1 MEILNLFIEKM
12 TNPKEYILRVTCP
25 DRFGVVAKVS
35 TCLNESELFILES
48 AHFGDP
54 ETNKFFMRVKVISPN
69 KNFKFN
75 SFEKKFSVIA
85 KELNIEW
92 TLIDANFRPKTAI
105 FVSKYSHC
113 LQDLLYRESVGS
125 LPLDIKCIISNHP
138 DLRKIARSYGIPY
151 HFINMQK
158 VSKSNAEAKINK
170 ILSKEE
176 VELNILAR
184 YMQILSKSF
193 VNKHYGNIINIH
205 HSFLPSFKGA
215 KPYQQAYTKGV
226 KILGATAHYVSSD
239 LDEGPIIE
247 QTVDRINHSMTPKE
261 MEVIGRDIESI
272 TLAKAVKYHIEQR
285 IFLNGNKT
293 VIFN

>member
-1 MEILNLFIEKM
+1 M
-12 TNPKEYILRVTCP
+12 TNSKEYILRVTCP

-35 TCLNESELFILES
+35 TCLNDSELFILDS

-54 ETNKFFMRVKVISPN
+54 DTNKFFMRVKVISPN
-69 KNFKFN
+69 KNFKYK
-75 SFEKKFSVIA
+75 SFEKKFSLIA
-85 KELNIEW
+85 NELNIDW
-92 TLIDANFRPKTAI
+92 TFIDASIKPRTAI

-125 LPLDIKCIISNHP
+125 LPIDIKCIISNHP
-138 DLRKIARSYGIPY
+138 DLRKIAKSYDIPY
-151 HFINMQK
+151 HFIDMKKN
-158 VSKSNAEAKINK
+158 SKSVSEAKINK
-170 ILSKEE
+170 ILSKEN
-176 VELNILAR
+176 VQLNILAR

-193 VNKHYGNIINIH
+193 VKKHYGNIINIH

-226 KILGATAHYVSSD
+226 KILGATAHYVSSE

-247 QTVDRINHSMTPKE
+247 QSVDRINHSMTPKE
-261 MEVIGRDIESI
+261 MEIIGRDIESI
-272 TLAKAVKYHIEQR
+272 TLAKAVKYHVEQR
-285 IFLNGNKT
+285 IFLNDGKT

>member
-1 MEILNLFIEKM
+1 M
-12 TNPKEYILRVTCP
+12 
-25 DRFGVVAKVS
+25 
-35 TCLNESELFILES
+35 
-48 AHFGDP
+48 
-54 ETNKFFMRVKVISPN
+54 
-69 KNFKFN
+69 
-75 SFEKKFSVIA
+75 
-85 KELNIEW
+85 
-92 TLIDANFRPKTAI
+92 
-105 FVSKYSHC
+105 
-113 LQDLLYRESVGS
+113 QDLLYRESVGA

-138 DLRKIARSYGIPY
+138 DLRKIAKSYEIPY
-151 HFINMQK
+151 HFVNMKK
-158 VSKSNAEAKINK
+158 VSKSIAEAKINK
-170 ILSKEE
+170 ILSKEQI
-176 VELNILAR
+176 ELNILAR

-193 VNKHYGNIINIH
+193 VKKHYGNIINIH

-239 LDEGPIIE
+239 LDGGPIIE

>member
-1 MEILNLFIEKM
+1 M

-35 TCLNESELFILES
+35 TCLNDSELFILDS

-54 ETNKFFMRVKVISPN
+54 DTNKFFMRVKVISPN
-69 KNFKFN
+69 KNFKYK
-75 SFEKKFSVIA
+75 SFEKKFSLIA
-85 KELNIEW
+85 NELNIDW
-92 TLIDANFRPKTAI
+92 TFIDASIKPRTAI

-125 LPLDIKCIISNHP
+125 LPIDIRCIISNHP
-138 DLRKIARSYGIPY
+138 DLRKIAKSYDIPY
-151 HFINMQK
+151 HFIDMKKN
-158 VSKSNAEAKINK
+158 SKSVSEAKINK
-170 ILSKEE
+170 ILSKEN
-176 VELNILAR
+176 VQLNILAR

-193 VNKHYGNIINIH
+193 VKKHYGNIINIH

-226 KILGATAHYVSSD
+226 KILGATAHYVSSE

-261 MEVIGRDIESI
+261 MEIIGRDIESI
-272 TLAKAVKYHIEQR
+272 TLAKAVKYHVEQR
-285 IFLNGNKT
+285 IFLNDGKT

>member
-1 MEILNLFIEKM
+1 M

-35 TCLNESELFILES
+35 TCLNDSELFILDS

-54 ETNKFFMRVKVISPN
+54 DTNKFFMRVKVISPN
-69 KNFKFN
+69 KNFKYK
-75 SFEKKFSVIA
+75 SFEKKFSLIA
-85 KELNIEW
+85 NELNIDW
-92 TLIDANFRPKTAI
+92 TFIDASIKPRTAI

-125 LPLDIKCIISNHP
+125 LPIDIKCIISNHP
-138 DLRKIARSYGIPY
+138 DLRKISKSYDIPY
-151 HFINMQK
+151 HFIDMKKN
-158 VSKSNAEAKINK
+158 SKSVSEAKINK
-170 ILSKEE
+170 ILSKEN
-176 VELNILAR
+176 VQLNILAR

-193 VNKHYGNIINIH
+193 VKKHYGNIINIH

-226 KILGATAHYVSSD
+226 KILGATAHYVSSE

-261 MEVIGRDIESI
+261 MEIIGRDIESI
-272 TLAKAVKYHIEQR
+272 TLAKAVKYHVEQR
-285 IFLNGNKT
+285 IFLNDGKT

>member
-1 MEILNLFIEKM
+1 M
-12 TNPKEYILRVTCP
+12 TSPEAYILRVTCP
-25 DRFGVVAKVS
+25 DRFGVVSKVS
-35 TCLNESELFILES
+35 TCLNDSELFILDS

-54 ETNKFFMRVKVISPN
+54 DTNKFFMRVKVISPN
-69 KNFKFN
+69 KNFKYN
-75 SFEKKFSVIA
+75 TFEKKFSLIA
-85 KELNIEW
+85 NELNIDW
-92 TLIDANFRPKTAI
+92 TFIDASIKPRTAI

-125 LPLDIKCIISNHP
+125 LPIDIKCIISNHP
-138 DLRKIARSYGIPY
+138 DLRKIAKSYDIPY
-151 HFINMQK
+151 HFIDMKKN
-158 VSKSNAEAKINK
+158 SKSDSEAKINK
-170 ILSKEE
+170 ILSKEN
-176 VELNILAR
+176 VQLNILAR

-193 VNKHYGNIINIH
+193 VKKHYGNIINIH

-226 KILGATAHYVSSD
+226 KILGATAHYVSSE

-261 MEVIGRDIESI
+261 MEIIGRDIESI
-272 TLAKAVKYHIEQR
+272 TLAKAVKYHVEQR
-285 IFLNGNKT
+285 IFLNDGKT

>member
-1 MEILNLFIEKM
+1 MSNS
-12 TNPKEYILRVTCP
+12 KEYILRVVCP
-25 DRFGVVAKVS
+25 DRFGIVAKVS
-35 TCLNESELFILES
+35 SCLNESELFILES

-54 ETNKFFMRVKVISPN
+54 ETNKFFMRTKVISPN

-75 SFEKKFSVIA
+75 YFEKKFSVIA
-85 KELNIEW
+85 EELGIEW
-92 TLIDANFRPKTAI
+92 TLTDANFRPKTAI

-125 LPLDIKCIISNHP
+125 LPIDIRCIISNHP
-138 DLRKIARSYGIPY
+138 DLRKIARSYEIPY
-151 HFINMQK
+151 HFIDMKKNTKK
-158 VSKSNAEAKINK
+158 VSEDKIEK
-170 ILSKEE
+170 ILLKNHI
-176 VELNILAR
+176 ELNILAR

-193 VNKHYGNIINIH
+193 VKNHYGNTINIH

-215 KPYQQAYTKGV
+215 KPYHQAYTKGV
-226 KILGATAHYVSSD
+226 KILGATAHYVSAD

>member
-1 MEILNLFIEKM
+1 M
-12 TNPKEYILRVTCP
+12 TSPKEYILRVTCP

-35 TCLNESELFILES
+35 TCLNDSELFILDS

-54 ETNKFFMRVKVISPN
+54 DTNKFFMRVKVISPN
-69 KNFKFN
+69 KNFKYK
-75 SFEKKFSVIA
+75 SFEKKFSSIA
-85 KELNIEW
+85 NELNIDW
-92 TLIDANFRPKTAI
+92 TFIDASIKPRTAI

-125 LPLDIKCIISNHP
+125 LPIDIKCIISNHP
-138 DLRKIARSYGIPY
+138 DLRKIAKSYDIPY
-151 HFINMQK
+151 HFIDMKKN
-158 VSKSNAEAKINK
+158 SKSVSEAKINK
-170 ILSKEE
+170 ILSKEN
-176 VELNILAR
+176 VQLNILAR

-193 VNKHYGNIINIH
+193 VKKHYGNIINIH

-226 KILGATAHYVSSD
+226 KILGATAHYVSSE

-261 MEVIGRDIESI
+261 MEIIGRDIESI
-272 TLAKAVKYHIEQR
+272 TLAKAVKYHVEQR
-285 IFLNGNKT
+285 IFLNDGKT

>member
-1 MEILNLFIEKM
+1 M

-35 TCLNESELFILES
+35 TCLNDSELFILDS

-54 ETNKFFMRVKVISPN
+54 DTNKFFMRVKVISPN
-69 KNFKFN
+69 KNFKYDL
-75 SFEKKFSVIA
+75 FEKKFSLIA
-85 KELNIEW
+85 NELNIDW
-92 TLIDANFRPKTAI
+92 TFIDASIKPRTAI

-125 LPLDIKCIISNHP
+125 LPIDIKCIISNHP
-138 DLRKIARSYGIPY
+138 DLRKIAKSYDIPY
-151 HFINMQK
+151 HFIDMKKN
-158 VSKSNAEAKINK
+158 SKSVSEAKINK
-170 ILSKEE
+170 ILSKEN
-176 VELNILAR
+176 VQLNILAR

-193 VNKHYGNIINIH
+193 VKKHYGNIINIH

-226 KILGATAHYVSSD
+226 KILGATAHYVSSE

-261 MEVIGRDIESI
+261 MEIIGRDIESI
-272 TLAKAVKYHIEQR
+272 TLAKAVKYHVEQR
-285 IFLNGNKT
+285 IFLNDGKT

>member
-1 MEILNLFIEKM
+1 M
-12 TNPKEYILRVTCP
+12 TNPKEYILRVICP

-35 TCLNESELFILES
+35 TCLNDSELFILDS

-54 ETNKFFMRVKVISPN
+54 DTNKFFMRVKVISPN
-69 KNFKFN
+69 KNFKYKL
-75 SFEKKFSVIA
+75 FEKKFSLIA
-85 KELNIEW
+85 NELNIDW
-92 TLIDANFRPKTAI
+92 TFIDASIKPRTAI

-125 LPLDIKCIISNHP
+125 LPIDIKCIISNHP
-138 DLRKIARSYGIPY
+138 DLRKIAKSYDIPY
-151 HFINMQK
+151 HFIDMKKN
-158 VSKSNAEAKINK
+158 SKSVSEAKINK
-170 ILSKEE
+170 ILSKEN
-176 VELNILAR
+176 VQLNILAR

-193 VNKHYGNIINIH
+193 VKKHYGNIINIH

-226 KILGATAHYVSSD
+226 KILGATAHYVSSE

-247 QTVDRINHSMTPKE
+247 QTVDRINHSMTPRE
-261 MEVIGRDIESI
+261 MEIIGRDIESI
-272 TLAKAVKYHIEQR
+272 TLAKAVKYHVEQR
-285 IFLNGNKT
+285 IFLNDGKT

>member
-1 MEILNLFIEKM
+1 MCIRDS
-12 TNPKEYILRVTCP
+12 ILRVTCP

-92 TLIDANFRPKTAI
+92 TLIDANFRPRTAI

-125 LPLDIKCIISNHP
+125 LPIDIKCIISNHP
-138 DLRKIARSYGIPY
+138 DLRKIAKSYEIPY

-158 VSKSNAEAKINK
+158 ISKSSAEAKINK
-170 ILSKEE
+170 ILSKDE

>member
-1 MEILNLFIEKM
+1 M

-35 TCLNESELFILES
+35 TCLNDSELFILDS

-54 ETNKFFMRVKVISPN
+54 DTNKFFMRVKVISPN
-69 KNFKFN
+69 KNFKYN
-75 SFEKKFSVIA
+75 SFEKKFSLIA
-85 KELNIEW
+85 NELNIDW
-92 TLIDANFRPKTAI
+92 TFIGASIKPRTAI

-125 LPLDIKCIISNHP
+125 LPIDIKCIISNHP
-138 DLRKIARSYGIPY
+138 DLRKISKSYDIPY
-151 HFINMQK
+151 HFIDMKKN
-158 VSKSNAEAKINK
+158 SKSDSEAKINK
-170 ILSKEE
+170 ILSKEN
-176 VELNILAR
+176 VQLNILAR

-193 VNKHYGNIINIH
+193 VKKHYGNIINIH

-226 KILGATAHYVSSD
+226 KILGATAHYVSSE

-261 MEVIGRDIESI
+261 MEIIGRDIESI
-272 TLAKAVKYHIEQR
+272 TLAKAVKYHVEQR
-285 IFLNGNKT
+285 IFLNDGKT

>member
-92 TLIDANFRPKTAI
+92 TLTDANCRPRTAI

-125 LPLDIKCIISNHP
+125 LSIDIKCVISNHP
-138 DLRKIARSYGIPY
+138 DLRKIAKSYEIPY

-158 VSKSNAEAKINK
+158 ISKTSAEAKINK
-170 ILSKEE
+170 ILSKEQ

>member
-1 MEILNLFIEKM
+1 M

-35 TCLNESELFILES
+35 TCLNDSELFILDS

-54 ETNKFFMRVKVISPN
+54 DTNKFFMRVKVISPN
-69 KNFKFN
+69 KNFKYK
-75 SFEKKFSVIA
+75 SFEKKFSLIA
-85 KELNIEW
+85 NELNIDW
-92 TLIDANFRPKTAI
+92 IFIDASIKPRTAI

-125 LPLDIKCIISNHP
+125 LPIDIKCIISNHP
-138 DLRKIARSYGIPY
+138 DLRKIAKSYNIPY
-151 HFINMQK
+151 HFIDMKKN
-158 VSKSNAEAKINK
+158 SKSVSEAKINK
-170 ILSKEE
+170 ILSKEN
-176 VELNILAR
+176 VQLNILAR

-193 VNKHYGNIINIH
+193 VKKHYGNIINIH

-226 KILGATAHYVSSD
+226 KILGATAHYVSSE

-261 MEVIGRDIESI
+261 MEIIGRDIESI
-272 TLAKAVKYHIEQR
+272 TLAKAVKYHVEQR
-285 IFLNGNKT
+285 IFLNDGKT

>member
-1 MEILNLFIEKM
+1 MIKS
-12 TNPKEYILRVTCP
+12 KEYILRVTCP

-35 TCLNESELFILES
+35 SCLNESDLFILDS

-69 KNFKFN
+69 KNFKFKE
-75 SFEKKFSVIA
+75 FQKKFLSIS
-85 KELNIEW
+85 KELSIQW
-92 TLIDANFRPKTAI
+92 TLSDASLKHKTAI

-125 LPLDIKCIISNHP
+125 LPIDVKCIISNHP
-138 DLRKIARSYGIPY
+138 DLRKIAKSYDIPY
-151 HFINMQK
+151 HFIDMKKN
-158 VSKSNAEAKINK
+158 SKSESEKKIEK
-170 ILSKEE
+170 ILNKEN
-176 VELNILAR
+176 VELKILAR
-184 YMQILSKSF
+184 YMQILSNSF
-193 VNKHYGNIINIH
+193 VKKHYGNIINIH

-215 KPYQQAYTKGV
+215 KPYHQAYIKGV
-226 KILGATAHYVSSD
+226 KILGATAHYVSSK

-261 MEVIGRDIESI
+261 MEIIGRDIESI
-272 TLAKAVKYHIEQR
+272 TLAKAVKYHVEQR
-285 IFLNGNKT
+285 IFLNDNKT

>member
-1 MEILNLFIEKM
+1 M
-12 TNPKEYILRVTCP
+12 TNPKEYILRVICP

-35 TCLNESELFILES
+35 TCLNDSELFILDS

-54 ETNKFFMRVKVISPN
+54 DTNKFFMRVKVISPN
-69 KNFKFN
+69 KNFKYK
-75 SFEKKFSVIA
+75 SFEKKFSLIA
-85 KELNIEW
+85 NELNIDW
-92 TLIDANFRPKTAI
+92 TFLDASIKPRTAI

-125 LPLDIKCIISNHP
+125 LPIDIKCIISNHP
-138 DLRKIARSYGIPY
+138 DLRKIAKSYDIPY
-151 HFINMQK
+151 HFIDMKKN
-158 VSKSNAEAKINK
+158 SKSVSEAKINK
-170 ILSKEE
+170 ILSKEN
-176 VELNILAR
+176 VQLNILAR

-193 VNKHYGNIINIH
+193 VKKHYGNIINIH

-226 KILGATAHYVSSD
+226 KILGATAHYVSSE

-261 MEVIGRDIESI
+261 MEIIGRDIESI
-272 TLAKAVKYHIEQR
+272 TLAKAVKYHVEQR
-285 IFLNGNKT
+285 IFLNDGKT

>member
-1 MEILNLFIEKM
+1 M

-35 TCLNESELFILES
+35 TCLNDSELFILDS

-54 ETNKFFMRVKVISPN
+54 DTNKFFMRVKVISPN
-69 KNFKFN
+69 KNFKYK
-75 SFEKKFSVIA
+75 SFEKKFSLIA
-85 KELNIEW
+85 NELNIDW
-92 TLIDANFRPKTAI
+92 TFIDASIKPRTAI

-125 LPLDIKCIISNHP
+125 LPIDIKCIISNHP
-138 DLRKIARSYGIPY
+138 DLRKIAKSYDIPY
-151 HFINMQK
+151 HFIDMKKN
-158 VSKSNAEAKINK
+158 SKSVSEAKIIK
-170 ILSKEE
+170 ILSKEN
-176 VELNILAR
+176 VQLNILAR

-193 VNKHYGNIINIH
+193 VKKHYGNIINIH

-226 KILGATAHYVSSD
+226 KILGATAHYVSSE

-261 MEVIGRDIESI
+261 MEIIGRDIESI
-272 TLAKAVKYHIEQR
+272 TLAKAVKYHVEQR
-285 IFLNGNKT
+285 IFLNDGKT

>member
-1 MEILNLFIEKM
+1 M

-35 TCLNESELFILES
+35 TCLNDSELFILDS

-54 ETNKFFMRVKVISPN
+54 DTNKFFMRVKVISPN
-69 KNFKFN
+69 KNFKYK
-75 SFEKKFSVIA
+75 SFEKKFSLIA
-85 KELNIEW
+85 NELNIDW
-92 TLIDANFRPKTAI
+92 TFIDASIKPRTAI

-125 LPLDIKCIISNHP
+125 LPIDIKCIISNHP
-138 DLRKIARSYGIPY
+138 DLRKIAKSYDIPY
-151 HFINMQK
+151 HFIDMKKN
-158 VSKSNAEAKINK
+158 SKSVSEAKINK
-170 ILSKEE
+170 ILSKEN
-176 VELNILAR
+176 VQLNILAR

-193 VNKHYGNIINIH
+193 VKKHYGNIINIH

-226 KILGATAHYVSSD
+226 KILGATAHYVSSE

-261 MEVIGRDIESI
+261 MEIIGRDIESI
-272 TLAKAVKYHIEQR
+272 TLAKAVKYHVEQR
-285 IFLNGNKT
+285 IFLNDGRT
-293 VIFN
+293 EIFN

>member
-1 MEILNLFIEKM
+1 M

-35 TCLNESELFILES
+35 TCLNDSDLFILDS

-54 ETNKFFMRVKVISPN
+54 DTNKFFMRVKVVSPN
-69 KNFKFN
+69 KNFKYK
-75 SFEKKFSVIA
+75 SFEKKFSLIA
-85 KELNIEW
+85 NELNIDW
-92 TLIDANFRPKTAI
+92 TFIDASIKPRSAI

-125 LPLDIKCIISNHP
+125 LPIDIKCIISNHP
-138 DLRKIARSYGIPY
+138 DLRKIAKSYDIPY
-151 HFINMQK
+151 HFIDMKKN
-158 VSKSNAEAKINK
+158 SKSISETKINK
-170 ILSKEE
+170 ILCKEN
-176 VELNILAR
+176 VQLNILAR

-193 VNKHYGNIINIH
+193 VKKHYGNIINIH

-215 KPYQQAYTKGV
+215 KPYQQAYSKGV
-226 KILGATAHYVSSD
+226 KILGATAHYVSSE

-261 MEVIGRDIESI
+261 MEIIGRDIESI
-272 TLAKAVKYHIEQR
+272 TLAKAVKYHVEQR
-285 IFLNGNKT
+285 IFLNDGKT

>member
-12 TNPKEYILRVTCP
+12 TKLKEYILRVTCP

-69 KNFKFN
+69 KNFKFS
-75 SFEKKFSVIA
+75 SFEKKFSLIA

-92 TLIDANFRPKTAI
+92 TLIDANFRPRTAI

-138 DLRKIARSYGIPY
+138 DLRKIAKSYEIPY

-158 VSKSNAEAKINK
+158 ISKSSAEAKINK
-170 ILSKEE
+170 ILSKDE

-261 MEVIGRDIESI
+261 MEVIGRDIEPI

>member
-1 MEILNLFIEKM
+1 M
-12 TNPKEYILRVTCP
+12 TNSKEYILRVTCP

-35 TCLNESELFILES
+35 TCLNDSELFILDS

-54 ETNKFFMRVKVISPN
+54 DTNKFFMRVKVISPN
-69 KNFKFN
+69 KNFKYK
-75 SFEKKFSVIA
+75 SFEKKFSLIA
-85 KELNIEW
+85 NELNIDW
-92 TLIDANFRPKTAI
+92 TFIDASIKPRTAI

-125 LPLDIKCIISNHP
+125 LPIDIKCIISNHP
-138 DLRKIARSYGIPY
+138 DLRKIAKSYGIPY
-151 HFINMQK
+151 HFIDMNK
-158 VSKSNAEAKINK
+158 NSKSISEAKINK
-170 ILSKEE
+170 ILSKEN
-176 VELNILAR
+176 VQLNILAR

-193 VNKHYGNIINIH
+193 VKKHYGNIINIH

-226 KILGATAHYVSSD
+226 KILGATAHYVSSE

-247 QTVDRINHSMTPKE
+247 QSVDRINHSMTPKE
-261 MEVIGRDIESI
+261 MEIIGRDIESI
-272 TLAKAVKYHIEQR
+272 TLAKAVKYHVEQR
-285 IFLNGNKT
+285 IFLNDGKT

>member
-12 TNPKEYILRVTCP
+12 TKPKEYILRVTCP

-75 SFEKKFSVIA
+75 SFEKKFSIIA

-92 TLIDANFRPKTAI
+92 TLIDANFRPRTAI

-138 DLRKIARSYGIPY
+138 DLRKIAKSYEIPY

-158 VSKSNAEAKINK
+158 ISKSSAEAKINK
-170 ILSKEE
+170 ILSKDE

-261 MEVIGRDIESI
+261 MEVIGRDMESI

>member
-1 MEILNLFIEKM
+1 M

-35 TCLNESELFILES
+35 TCLNDSELFILDS

-54 ETNKFFMRVKVISPN
+54 DTNKFFMRVKVISPN
-69 KNFKFN
+69 KNFKYDL
-75 SFEKKFSVIA
+75 FEKKFSLIA
-85 KELNIEW
+85 NELNIDW
-92 TLIDANFRPKTAI
+92 TFIDASIKPRTAI

-125 LPLDIKCIISNHP
+125 LPIDIKCIISNHP
-138 DLRKIARSYGIPY
+138 DLRKISKSYDIPY
-151 HFINMQK
+151 HFIDMKKN
-158 VSKSNAEAKINK
+158 SKSVSEAKINK
-170 ILSKEE
+170 ILSKEN
-176 VELNILAR
+176 VQLNILAR

-193 VNKHYGNIINIH
+193 VKKHYGNIINIH

-226 KILGATAHYVSSD
+226 KILGATAHYVSSE

-261 MEVIGRDIESI
+261 MEIIGRDIESI
-272 TLAKAVKYHIEQR
+272 TLAKAVKYHVEQR
-285 IFLNGNKT
+285 IFLNDGKT

>member
-1 MEILNLFIEKM
+1 M

-35 TCLNESELFILES
+35 TCLNDSELFILDS

-54 ETNKFFMRVKVISPN
+54 DTNKFFMRVKVISPN
-69 KNFKFN
+69 KNFKYKL
-75 SFEKKFSVIA
+75 FEKKFSLIA
-85 KELNIEW
+85 NELNIDW
-92 TLIDANFRPKTAI
+92 TFIDASIKPRTAI

-125 LPLDIKCIISNHP
+125 LPIDIKCIISNHP
-138 DLRKIARSYGIPY
+138 DLRKISKSYDIPY
-151 HFINMQK
+151 HFIDMKKN
-158 VSKSNAEAKINK
+158 SKSVSEAKINK
-170 ILSKEE
+170 ILSKEN
-176 VELNILAR
+176 VQLNILAR

-193 VNKHYGNIINIH
+193 VKKHYGNIINIH

-226 KILGATAHYVSSD
+226 KILGATAHYVSSE

-261 MEVIGRDIESI
+261 MEIIGRDIESI
-272 TLAKAVKYHIEQR
+272 TLAKAVKYHVEQR
-285 IFLNGNKT
+285 IFLNDGKT

>member
-1 MEILNLFIEKM
+1 M
-12 TNPKEYILRVTCP
+12 TNPKEYILRVICP

-35 TCLNESELFILES
+35 TCLNDSELFILDS

-54 ETNKFFMRVKVISPN
+54 DTNKFFMRIKVISPN
-69 KNFKFN
+69 KNFKFK
-75 SFEKKFSVIA
+75 SFEKKFSLIA
-85 KELNIEW
+85 HELNIDW
-92 TLIDANFRPKTAI
+92 TFIDASIKPRTAI

-125 LPLDIKCIISNHP
+125 LPIDIKCIVSNHP
-138 DLRKIARSYGIPY
+138 DLRKIAKSYNIPY
-151 HFINMQK
+151 HFIDMKKN
-158 VSKSNAEAKINK
+158 SKSVSETKINK
-170 ILSKEE
+170 ILSKEN
-176 VELNILAR
+176 VQLNILAR

-193 VNKHYGNIINIH
+193 VKKHYGNIINIH

-226 KILGATAHYVSSD
+226 KILGATAHYVSSE

-261 MEVIGRDIESI
+261 MEIIGRDIESI
-272 TLAKAVKYHIEQR
+272 TLAKAVKYHVEQR
-285 IFLNGNKT
+285 IFLNDGKT